1 LRWLKNVAQG
11 CPQKVDEVSSPLQG
25 RSVVIT
31 RSHDQNESLRR
42 LLEAQGAIVVEVPLL
57 AIAEPDDEG
66 RERDTVLQRFHE
78 FDWIVVTSPNGAD
91 RVAPFLGAAI
101 AAGDT
106 DHFPHIAV
114 VGAAT
119 ERSLNVSAHLVA
131 DPARADVL
139 VEMFP
144 EGNGNVLVVQGN
156 LADEV
161 VEHGIGSKG
170 WAVTRVVAYR
180 TVQLQPDPDKRD
192 LAVSADVLLLA
203 SSSAASAWCDAFGTS
218 APEVVVA
225 IGPSTAKR
233 ASALG
238 LHVTAVAHEQ
248 SLSALI
254 ETTSDV
260 FEAR

>member
-1 LRWLKNVAQG
+1 M
-11 CPQKVDEVSSPLQG
+11 SSPLQG

-42 LLEAQGAIVVEVPLL
+42 LLEAQGAIVVEMPLL

-91 RVAPFLGAAI
+91 RVAPFLSAAI

-156 LADEV
+156 LADEL
-161 VEHGIGSKG
+161 VEHGLGSKG

-203 SSSAASAWCDAFGTS
+203 SSSAASAWCDAFGAS

-254 ETTSDV
+254 ATTSDV